1 MTQHTYFNLAATLE
15 CSRTNSLFKYI
26 NLWRGSLSDRRT
38 VALDCA
44 AVANPGNVVC
54 LMLRVCWFWGRFATQ
69 REQAPSPQVGVRLGV
84 CCGLGIREQARSH
97 GFGGLPLIL

>member
-38 VALDCA
+38 VPFGCV
-44 AVANPGNVVC
+44 AVADTRNLVY
-54 LMLRVCWFWGRFATQ
+54 LM
-69 REQAPSPQVGVRLGV
+69 
-84 CCGLGIREQARSH
+84 
-97 GFGGLPLIL
+97 